1 MRSNA
6 VYTWFFLLAI
16 ALLVS
21 VLPRF
26 SIASIYTCVKP
37 YGHFAS
43 TKQHGIGLAT
53 SANLAYRYGANHD
66 LFVAEG
72 RGYGSPPSHGAPS
85 NSPSYDRAPIAQPP
99 SRSSGV
105 MHYNSYDGAPLS
117 SPPEQGRW
125 VINPPEHQTND
136 VSLPLHEQVAH
147 PELVVKEGRGAK
159 APVDETA
166 PSLAPE

>member
-1 MRSNA
+1 MRTSI
-6 VYTWFFLLAI
+6 VYTFNFLFVI
-16 ALLVS
+16 ALLISVYPSTSVAIHHTKLLPGDKYVFQEQVCLSSALVTPKNLVS
-21 VLPRF
+21 NTR
-26 SIASIYTCVKP
+26 
-37 YGHFAS
+37 
-43 TKQHGIGLAT
+43 GI
-53 SANLAYRYGANHD
+53 
-66 LFVAEG
+66 FVAEG